1 MKESLENFIFFF
13 GMIAVFVGVGFA
25 TEYIFFELLN

>member
-1 MKESLENFIFFF
+1 MKQPLENFIFFF

-25 TEYIFFELLN
+25 TEYIHFVLLD